1 MEAIVSLAKLVNLED
16 LVPVESAVTVPSSSV
31 AKLPGELVALITLVS
46 SSAVRVVKL
55 VAAALVVLPL
65 VVLVQ
70 LVVLA
75 HVASDVAS
83 EVMASPVSSK
93 LPLMLLPDPVA
104 KVLVSDNQEVASL
117 VAKKPGELAV

>member
-1 MEAIVSLAKLVNLED
+1 MAKLVNLED

-55 VAAALVVLPL
+55 VAAALVVLLLVVLPL
-65 VVLVQ
+65 VVLVP

>member
-65 VVLVQ
+65 VVLVP

-75 HVASDVAS
+75 HVALDVAS